1 VSQILWSGTFH
12 CVWLFFSPLHTMSM
26 FVYFLH
32 TLTKLPP
39 FDQILRKLVPEN
51 VKCWSNKFW
60 KVPDHKIW
68 DTLRYLRFNDL
79 APLTVFDPICIASLL
94 FIHSSSCH
102 TLRELTKL
110 YHTPSHSLL
119 INNMVMRN
127 LIQSKINS
135 LSFYK
140 SYINAMTISFI
151 HLPVLKFT
159 SSEKAMYISIFLP

>member
-1 VSQILWSGTFH
+1 
-12 CVWLFFSPLHTMSM
+12 
-26 FVYFLH
+26 
-32 TLTKLPP
+32 
-39 FDQILRKLVPEN
+39 
-51 VKCWSNKFW
+51 
-60 KVPDHKIW
+60 VPDHKIW

-79 APLTVFDPICIASLL
+79 APLMVFDPICIASLL

-119 INNMVMRN
+119 MLYSQTTVMTRTDYFFN
-127 LIQSKINS
+127 CHRDLADKLKSVISWGFNGVLQWSLIKID
-135 LSFYK
+135 YV
-140 SYINAMTISFI
+140 NAMTISFI